1 MPIVKIELCM
11 GSSCFARGNAV
22 VLEELEYLLEN
33 EPHIDIELTGHLC
46 LGECSE
52 GPNIR
57 IDEKLYQNLSAKE
70 VVSIIKNN
78 TIEIQEEH

>member
-1 MPIVKIELCM
+1 MKIELCM

>member
-1 MPIVKIELCM
+1 M